1 MAAIWILPG
10 YMFTECA
17 IVSPDSP
24 DDGGAPIMQAPELT
38 PPAPM
43 VTLDVPEPDVSMAEK
58 DHDAI
63 SISASWE
70 DGPHKYDCCINYT
83 QKPVPIRFIKGYME
97 QSSLTV
103 CSIDAIIFL
112 TVQDK
117 KVCAS
122 SKDAWVKSAM
132 RRLSYRLK
140 QLSKKS
146 PGGNGD
152 GKRAI
157 PGTFTAIAT
166 PAAP

>member
-1 MAAIWILPG
+1 MSNRSLLTYVLISSFILS
-10 YMFTECA
+10 
-17 IVSPDSP
+17 ILID
-24 DDGGAPIMQAPELT
+24 QA
-38 PPAPM
+38 
-43 VTLDVPEPDVSMAEK
+43 
-58 DHDAI
+58 
-63 SISASWE
+63 SAY
-70 DGPHKYDCCINYT
+70 GPHKYDCCINYT

-117 KVCAS
+117 KVCAN